1 ALLLLA
7 HARVARRCQ
16 QPGSCPPIAVEI
28 CDRLSALAGRVEDVK
43 SEGVHGAVLSAASM
57 LLMHCARASELGGAL
72 FAGVREGAAEKSARA
87 SSAALQCVLAWSDSG
102 APRHE
107 IHKAVA
113 AAAALG
119 GQLLQIP
126 PGRSGTRSDLAAQLS
141 TALPKLLDSVLNGG
155 LEESVEVMEGWHLD
169 GCLYAMSVTEALV
182 AAGCPRASNSEVQD
196 TWHDQR
202 QAVVSE
208 LKRRRQALSERSV
221 RFWLARVFEPGLLAW
236 SDKLPALLVD
246 ELLGASE
253 EGRGTAAEARRTA

>member
-1 ALLLLA
+1 
-7 HARVARRCQ
+7 
-16 QPGSCPPIAVEI
+16 
-28 CDRLSALAGRVEDVK
+28 
-43 SEGVHGAVLSAASM
+43 
-57 LLMHCARASELGGAL
+57 
-72 FAGVREGAAEKSARA
+72 
-87 SSAALQCVLAWSDSG
+87 VLAWSDSG

-253 EGRGTAAEARRTA
+253 EGRGTAAEARRTADAGEDDWVTEGDLPDQSEAKLDLPPGYIGPVAATLRDCAFLLERVHWAVRRRGLHGQRQVS